1 MTKEVILHKDDLNA
15 ILEFANKYPDSD
27 FVTVSCD
34 SSSGIGILVSASI
47 RAMVNQDAVII
58 TKQIV
63 DESSW

>member
-1 MTKEVILHKDDLNA
+1 MTQEVVLHKDDLIA

-27 FVTVSCD
+27 YVTVSCD

-47 RAMVNQDAVII
+47 RTVINEDPVII
-58 TKQIV
+58 IKQIV

>member
-1 MTKEVILHKDDLNA
+1 MTQEVVLHKDDLKA

-27 FVTVSCD
+27 YITVSCD

-47 RAMVNQDAVII
+47 RTVINEDPVI
-58 TKQIV
+58 VIKQIV

>member
-1 MTKEVILHKDDLNA
+1 MIQEVILHKDDLVA

-27 FVTVSCD
+27 YVTVSCD
-34 SSSGIGILVSASI
+34 SSSGIGSLVQASI

>member
-1 MTKEVILHKDDLNA
+1 MTQEVHLHKDDLNA

-34 SSSGIGILVSASI
+34 SSSGIGILVSASL
-47 RAMVNQDAVII
+47 RAIVNQDPVII

>member
-1 MTKEVILHKDDLNA
+1 MNEVVLHKDDLNA

-27 FVTVSCD
+27 YVTVSCD
-34 SSSGIGILVSASI
+34 SSSGIGILVSASL
-47 RAMVNQDAVII
+47 RAVINEDPVMI

>member
-1 MTKEVILHKDDLNA
+1 MSEVILHKDDLNA

-34 SSSGIGILVSASI
+34 SSSGIGILVSASL
-47 RAMVNQDAVII
+47 RAMVNEDAVII

>member
-1 MTKEVILHKDDLNA
+1 MAQEVILHKDDLKA

-27 FVTVSCD
+27 YVTVSCD
-34 SSSGIGILVSASI
+34 STSGIGILVSASI
-47 RAMVNQDAVII
+47 RAMVNEDPVII

>member
-1 MTKEVILHKDDLNA
+1 MNEIHLHKDDLIA

-27 FVTVSCD
+27 YVTISCD
-34 SSSGIGILVSASI
+34 SSSGIGILVSASL
-47 RAMVNQDAVII
+47 RAIVNQDPVII

>member
-1 MTKEVILHKDDLNA
+1 MSEVVLHKDDLNA

-27 FVTVSCD
+27 YITVSCD

-47 RAMVNQDAVII
+47 RTVINQDPVIVI
-58 TKQIV
+58 KQIV

>member
-1 MTKEVILHKDDLNA
+1 MSEVILHKDDLNA

-34 SSSGIGILVSASI
+34 SSSGIGILVSASL
-47 RAMVNQDAVII
+47 RAIINQDPVII

>member
-1 MTKEVILHKDDLNA
+1 MNEVHLHKDDLVA

-27 FVTVSCD
+27 YVTISCD
-34 SSSGIGILVSASI
+34 SSSGIGILVSASL
-47 RAMVNQDAVII
+47 RAIINEDPVII